1 MLTAWAAGKF
11 VADAIAPFVKKCGI
25 AEKVNHRKIIIPGA
39 VATISGDLDEEL
51 PDWEVQ
57 IGPREGAHIAP
68 FLKNLRTEHILD
80 GIHIDKMYK
89 INSRP
94 YKEYCVMVITIAE
107 SINIMSKTIGPAM
120 KERNAKPIQDMAV
133 AEAAAGADFLDVN
146 IGPARKGGAEMMEW
160 LVKTIHEVVD
170 LPLSLDT
177 TNLEA
182 MEAGLKAHKK
192 GGRPIVNSV
201 SCQTDRI
208 DLGLD
213 VVKKYNALMVGL
225 LWGNDG
231 MPRDVN
237 ERAALAVDIIYKA
250 NEKGIPNEDIFID
263 PIVTPISGEINQVLA
278 CTEFLGMLQDI
289 APGCKSTVGLSNV
302 SNGAPDHLGPF

>member
-1 MLTAWAAGKF
+1 
-11 VADAIAPFVKKCGI
+11 
-25 AEKVNHRKIIIPGA
+25 
-39 VATISGDLDEEL
+39 
-51 PDWEVQ
+51 
-57 IGPREGAHIAP
+57 
-68 FLKNLRTEHILD
+68 
-80 GIHIDKMYK
+80 
-89 INSRP
+89 
-94 YKEYCVMVITIAE
+94 MVITIAE

-120 KERNAKPIQDMAV
+120 KERNAKPIQDMAL
-133 AEAAAGADFLDVN
+133 AEAASGADFLDIN

-177 TNLEA
+177 TNIEA

-192 GGRPIVNSV
+192 GGRPLVNSV

-208 DLGLD
+208 EPGLD
-213 VVKKYNALMVGL
+213 LVKKYNALMVGL

-278 CTEFLGMLQDI
+278 CTEFMGMLQDI
-289 APGCKSTVGLSNV
+289 APGCKSTIGLSNV
-302 SNGAPDHLGPF
+302 SNGAPDHLRPFLNRPYMLMLEKQGLYAAIVDSYDKELMALAKEQYPELRELISKLMAGESIDVSKLSEQGGQYAKSFNVLTGKALYSNQWLEN

>member
-1 MLTAWAAGKF
+1 M
-11 VADAIAPFVKKCGI
+11 IA
-25 AEKVNHRKIIIPGA
+25 
-39 VATISGDLDEEL
+39 
-51 PDWEVQ
+51 
-57 IGPREGAHIAP
+57 
-68 FLKNLRTEHILD
+68 
-80 GIHIDKMYK
+80 
-89 INSRP
+89 
-94 YKEYCVMVITIAE
+94 TIAE

-120 KERNAKPIQDMAV
+120 KEKNAKPIQDMAIAQ
-133 AEAAAGADFLDVN
+133 AEAGATFLDVN

-182 MEAGLKAHKK
+182 MEAGLKAHQK
-192 GGRPIVNSV
+192 GGRPLVNSV
-201 SCQTDRI
+201 SCQPDR
-208 DLGLD
+208 LEPGLA

-225 LWGNDG
+225 LWGADG
-231 MPRDVN
+231 MPRDAN

-263 PIVTPISGEINQVLA
+263 PIVTPVSGEINQVLA

-289 APGCKSTVGLSNV
+289 GPGCKSTVGLSNV
-302 SNGAPDHLGPF
+302 SNGAPAELRPFLNRPYMLMLHKQGLYSSIVDAYDKEIMALAKGEMPELYQLVCKVMDGQPVDMAALSKKEQQYVKTVNVLMGKILYSHSWLEI